1 MAGPRRHGGRGT
13 MLCLLAAAVLVLAV
27 AGGPGRSA
35 AAEFLVLA
43 ASWQPAFCETR
54 PEKPECTSQTEDR
67 FDASH
72 FALHGLWP
80 QPRENV
86 YCDVPAA
93 IRNFDE
99 AGRWQALPALALSE
113 TTRTALDRMM
123 PGSRSAL
130 DRHEW
135 VKHGTCYGADPERYF
150 ADSLRLLDELNR
162 SAVRDLFAGAI
173 GEALS
178 ARDIRAAFDEAFGA
192 GAGRRVHVACR
203 RVGFRRLIV
212 ELTINLAGPIT
223 ADRGLATLMREAPVH
238 YEGCPAGIVDRV
250 GTGLVER

>member
-1 MAGPRRHGGRGT
+1 MAGPRHRGGCAPMHR
-13 MLCLLAAAVLVLAV
+13 LLAAAVLVLAV
-27 AGGPGRSA
+27 LVGVGPAA

-43 ASWQPAFCETR
+43 VSWQPAFCETR

-93 IRNFDE
+93 VRNLDE
-99 AGRWQALPALALSE
+99 AGRWQALPALALTE
-113 TTRTALDRMM
+113 ATRAALDRMM

-135 VKHGTCYGADPERYF
+135 IKHGSCYSADAERYF

-162 SAVRDLFAGAI
+162 SAVRDLFTGAI

-178 ARDIRAAFDEAFGA
+178 ARDIRAAFDEAFGD

-212 ELTINLAGPIT
+212 ELTVNLAGPIT
-223 ADRGLATLMREAPVH
+223 ADRGLATLLRDAPVH

-250 GTGLVER
+250 GTGLVDP